1 MSASSKRPWMVPS
14 SPKVPW
20 RTGKMTSSD
29 WAREPFCCARAS
41 WRSATPAL
49 ARSATDLVVVRFFWI
64 GAGFVLPAS
73 RCWASAEVIHWPCL
87 VMPMGIT
94 SYFVW
99 SMDLRMEAAERRETS
114 CSPERP
120 PKRMPMRSFWGV
132 GLVVCF
138 FCFVMDRYKSLLNL
152 VGSAGK
158 KCWVIEVVFLR
169 GVLLIFMFLVVVFC
183 GEDVVICVA
192 DVVFW
197 QSLF

>member
-73 RCWASAEVIHWPCL
+73 RCWASAEVSHWPCL
-87 VMPMGIT
+87 VIPMGIT

-120 PKRMPMRSFWGV
+120 PKRMPTRSF
-132 GLVVCF
+132 F
-138 FCFVMDRYKSLLNL
+138 FGRFFVMCDSSLDYFLK
-152 VGSAGK
+152 AGRRK
-158 KCWVIEVVFLR
+158 KFEVARWYFFGGFGDFRVFRDGYLWR
-169 GVLLIFMFLVVVFC
+169 DC
-183 GEDVVICVA
+183 GD
-192 DVVFW
+192 
-197 QSLF
+197 